1 MNYTRAT
8 TAALAAALLLG
19 QAQSAMADDPVP
31 TYNDAVIFGKVT
43 IAEGGDADDPS
54 TLFLSVTIPAT
65 EGAVDAY
72 GNPATI
78 WNLGTIMAG
87 GVYDSF
93 YNGGPGHFRVQNT
106 GNYPAY
112 VYVSTGQ
119 NGDPKFQGHQEPNIP
134 YYTESAEALFGDDY
148 CGRALFPIAM
158 PKFLEQVLN
167 DDPEEAA
174 YFYSL
179 AVSTE
184 ITGRI
189 PVWRPLSWFYGMEM
203 KSGNMGYKNS
213 AEALRWHGWRYV
225 FSQGDWAMGEETFTY
240 LAYLPV
246 GETQLFDLKFWAPLR
261 RDEYCYKF
269 WFPIRIEA
277 AAFKLWDH
285 DR

>member
-19 QAQSAMADDPVP
+19 QAQSALADDPVP

-43 IAEGGDADDPS
+43 IAEGGDANDPS

-72 GNPATI
+72 GNPTTI
-78 WNLGTIMAG
+78 WNLGTVMAG

-112 VYVSTGQ
+112 VYVSTGW
-119 NGDPKFQGHQEPNIP
+119 GVPKFTEHQGQNSSF
-134 YYTESAEALFGDDY
+134 YGNTAEQLFGIGY
-148 CGRALFPIAM
+148 PVLSPVSL
-158 PKFLEQVLN
+158 PKFMDQ
-167 DDPEEAA
+167 DDA
-174 YFYSL
+174 YMYAL

-184 ITGRI
+184 ITG
-189 PVWRPLSWFYGMEM
+189 PVPAWRPLSWFYDDGDVAYYNGADAT
-203 KSGNMGYKNS
+203 SFDGDSVYTFQTMGAKIVSMLDYS
-213 AEALRWHGWRYV
+213 
-225 FSQGDWAMGEETFTY
+225 
-240 LAYLPV
+240 AYLGYIPV
-246 GETQLFDLKFWAPLR
+246 GETQLFDLKFWAPLSR
-261 RDEYCYKF
+261 VGNSNT
-269 WFPIRIEA
+269 WFRIRIEA
-277 AAFKLWDH
+277 SAFKLWDH

>member
-19 QAQSAMADDPVP
+19 QAQSAMADA

-43 IAEGGDADDPS
+43 IAEGGDANNTD

-78 WNLGTIMAG
+78 WNLGTVMAG

-112 VYVSTGQ
+112 VYVSTGY
-119 NGDPKFQGHQEPNIP
+119 GAPKFTGNQSGDGSYYWGTAELQFTGLDGMEPV
-134 YYTESAEALFGDDY
+134 AL
-148 CGRALFPIAM
+148 
-158 PKFLEQVLN
+158 PKFLGNCEN
-167 DDPEEAA
+167 REWRYA
-174 YFYSL
+174 L

-184 ITGRI
+184 VTGLV
-189 PVWRPLSWFYGMEM
+189 PVWRPLSWFYNSDDVKYYNAADATGFDG
-203 KSGNMGYKNS
+203 GNVFYFQMIGAKGEWISDYS
-213 AEALRWHGWRYV
+213 A
-225 FSQGDWAMGEETFTY
+225 Y
-240 LAYLPV
+240 LAYMPV
-246 GETQLFDLKFWAPLR
+246 GETQLFDLKFWAPLM
-261 RDEYCYKF
+261 RDEYNYKF